1 MNGVP
6 TMNGADG
13 TAAPGSIRAARRS
26 ADLTQEQ
33 LAERAGCSVNY
44 IQLLERG
51 YQPRYSDVLPRLL
64 GVLEEAT
71 AAS

>member
-1 MNGVP
+1 MNDL
-6 TMNGADG
+6 NG
-13 TAAPGSIRAARRS
+13 TTVSGSIRPARRS
-26 ADLTQEQ
+26 AGLSQEQ

-64 GVLEEAT
+64 DVLGIGGVAT
-71 AAS
+71 S